1 MVNSTTT
8 ATLMA
13 NSNQTIL
20 NKQISGPLN
29 TIGKQTAPDTHH
41 RSGHPFLQ
49 STQIAFV
56 PPEQNLQVGGNVVNH
71 DLVGG
76 LPEIPGLILAITG
89 FTMVIPDHHSAII
102 WVFPYKLFN
111 QFLVISNYSEFFTL
125 TQCLSKSLN
134 FSLHV
139 QTFVRLCAH
148 HMNCID

>member
-1 MVNSTTT
+1 MVNS
-8 ATLMA
+8 
-13 NSNQTIL
+13 NPTIL
-20 NKQISGPLN
+20 TKQISTLHSTTG
-29 TIGKQTAPDTHH
+29 IQTAPDTHH
-41 RSGHPFLQ
+41 RSGHPLLQ

-89 FTMVIPDHHSAII
+89 ITMVIPDLHQQSL

-125 TQCLSKSLN
+125 TQCLPKSLN

-148 HMNCID
+148 HMNCNVQHIF